1 MPQNENKR
9 LLSALE
15 FRIFLLKVAEYIKK
29 KEKKNNWQLFT
40 TEVNSVIHNKI
51 LILRMV

>member
-29 KEKKNNWQLFT
+29 KEKKITGNCLQQKSIQLST
-40 TEVNSVIHNKI
+40 TKY
-51 LILRMV
+51 